1 MVKAVGV
8 LAIAIAAAFGAAA
21 PALAWDIYS
30 YPDAKFAVQFPSD
43 PQVGAAKYRTTAGLD
58 LPAQRYTAQE
68 GNVAY
73 ILTRAD
79 FSGTA
84 LDKDA
89 AIADAV
95 KGFGQEG
102 EVLVDVEARI
112 NSEYGR
118 ELSVNR
124 KDGGRDIV
132 AIFFFEQHLY
142 VLNGRAAPPDAVA
155 STGPM
160 IRFQQSLNFLR

>member
-1 MVKAVGV
+1 VKGLYALG
-8 LAIAIAAAFGAAA
+8 LACAAWLAAAA
-21 PALAWDIYS
+21 PALAWDIFTF
-30 YPDAKFAVQFPSD
+30 PDAKFAAQFPAE
-43 PQVGAAKYRTTAGLD
+43 PQTGPATYRTTTGLEA
-58 LPAQRYTAQE
+58 PAQRWWTKD

-73 ILTRAD
+73 SVTLVD

-95 KGFGQEG
+95 KAFGQDG

-112 NSEYGR
+112 NAEWGR

-124 KDGGRDIV
+124 RDGGHDIV
-132 AIFFFEQHLY
+132 AIFFFDSHLY
-142 VLNGRAAPPDAVA
+142 VLNGRAAPPDPTAA
-155 STGPM
+155 TANL
-160 IRFQQSLNFLR
+160 IRFQQSLNFMR

>member
-1 MVKAVGV
+1 MRVRSA
-8 LAIAIAAAFGAAA
+8 LAIALACSLAAAA

-30 YPDAKFAVQFPSD
+30 YPDAKFAAQFPSE
-43 PQVGAAKYRTTAGLD
+43 PQIGPAKYRTTAGLD
-58 LPAQRYTAQE
+58 VPAQRYFAQE
-68 GNVAY
+68 GSVAFT
-73 ILTRAD
+73 LTRAD

-84 LDKDA
+84 LEKDA

-95 KGFGQEG
+95 KGFGQQG

-124 KDGGRDIV
+124 KDGGRDVV
-132 AIFFFEQHLY
+132 AIFFFDQHLY
-142 VLNGRAAPPDAVA
+142 VLNGRAGPPDATAFTA
-155 STGPM
+155 SL